1 VPNSPDLPFPSE
13 ERSILIVGGGASA
26 VFAVVALV
34 ECFADSGIP
43 DITVIEREQ
52 TVGLGLAYGR
62 ADDHHLLNSPAGK
75 MSPSAADDGWFV
87 RWCNEAGRPVAP
99 GDFVPRRLYGE
110 FLVDVF
116 SRLVS
121 SSDGRIRSVRGEALS
136 VRAEGSAAVVQ
147 LTDGR
152 ELRAGTVILALG
164 NPPPA
169 PRECAPGRVVADP
182 WAYGALAAVRD
193 GDRVLL
199 IGTGLTMVDI
209 ATSLARRD
217 AGIRMTATSRNL
229 LLPRVHPE
237 RPAAPGPGL
246 DASSQRLGDLVSQFG
261 RDVRASRSA
270 GSPWQAVVDGMR
282 PQLNRIWANLRI
294 ADRQRF
300 LRHAARRWD
309 VHRHRM
315 SPQANSELQSLLATG
330 VLQLQ
335 ASVDEADYDVVINC
349 TGPRSVG
356 ERGWNPVV
364 DSLLDAGLAR
374 ADPLAL
380 GLDADEF
387 GALRRSDRSSAPRLF
402 AIGPALRGTLWETTA
417 LPEIRQEA
425 VTLAAHLAETIPHTQ
440 QEATSASVP

>member
-1 VPNSPDLPFPSE
+1 MFKSVDFSTESGD
-13 ERSILIVGGGASA
+13 RSILIVGGGASA

-34 ECFADSGIP
+34 EGFADSGVP
-43 DITVIEREQ
+43 QITVIEREQ

-62 ADDHHLLNSPAGK
+62 ADEHHLLNSPAGK

-87 RWCNEAGRPVAP
+87 RWCNETGRAVAP
-99 GDFVPRRLYGE
+99 SDFVPRRLYGE
-110 FLVDVF
+110 FLTEVF
-116 SRLVS
+116 SRMVER
-121 SSDGRIRSVRGEALS
+121 SDGRIRSVRGEALS
-136 VRAEGSAAVVQ
+136 VRTGESSASVQ

-152 ELRAGTVILALG
+152 EFRADTVVLALG

-169 PRECAPGRVVADP
+169 ARETTPGRVVADP
-182 WAYGALAAVRD
+182 WAVDALAGVHD

-199 IGTGLTMVDI
+199 IGTGLTMIDI

-229 LLPRVHPE
+229 LLPRVHPTQ
-237 RPAAPGPGL
+237 PAAPGPGL
-246 DASSQRLGDLVSQFG
+246 DASSPRLGHLISQFG
-261 RDVRASRSA
+261 RDVRASRLA

-282 PQLNRIWANLRI
+282 PQLNRIWTDLPI

-315 SPQANSELQSLLATG
+315 SPQVSVELQGLLDAG
-330 VLQLQ
+330 VLRLQ
-335 ASVDEADYDVVINC
+335 ASVDAADFDVVINC

-356 ERGWNPVV
+356 EQGWNPVV
-364 DSLLDAGLAR
+364 DSLLDDGLAR

-380 GLDADEF
+380 GLDADESS
-387 GALRRSDRSSAPRLF
+387 ALRRVDGSPNPRLY
-402 AIGPALRGTLWETTA
+402 AIGPALRGTLWETSA

-425 VTLAAHLAETIPHTQ
+425 VALASHLTALIPHSA
-440 QEATSASVP
+440 QEATAASVS